1 MEFNNPSL
9 TIKEIT
15 RGQTGRD
22 ALMAGIN
29 ELADTVK
36 STLGAAGRTV
46 IYQDGQGRPLITKD
60 GVTVA
65 EATILWD
72 PIENIGADL
81 VKEAASLTVKEAG
94 DGTTTSTV
102 LAQALIQECDAALKA
117 NPMLTIRSLT
127 EDINEGLSNVVAQL
141 SEMSREV
148 TGSTLSDVATIS
160 ANNDIP
166 LGELISEAY
175 NSAGVNGD
183 VIMKDSIDEN
193 TFVETV
199 KGMRIE
205 SGIKSQY
212 WRTNIE
218 KETAELDKPYVLLL
232 TSPLNNIRKIQNI
245 LEHCIKQN
253 RPLLIIGEL
262 EQQPLATLLSNKVKG
277 VLKVNVIDCPGFGKT
292 KQDTVEDVA
301 FRTGAT
307 PISEALGDDFDFIDI
322 SFLGE
327 VDQAVTDS
335 VRTVIQVKEV
345 EGTEERIQS
354 VRDKIK
360 SEENPYIKKKLEERI
375 NILAGAVSIINVG
388 AESKIELKEKKDRI
402 EDAMYAVKAAIKE
415 GIVPGGGI
423 ALLNASYALTNT
435 DAPVKLGV
443 GVLAKAIQAPFKT
456 ILANADIL
464 LSEPVLGQL
473 QSKPGSGL
481 DVISGEIVD
490 MVDSGIIDPV
500 LVTKTALKNAV
511 SVITTIISTDA
522 ILSNKIKS

>member
-1 MEFNNPSL
+1 M
-9 TIKEIT
+9 
-15 RGQTGRD
+15 
-22 ALMAGIN
+22 
-29 ELADTVK
+29 
-36 STLGAAGRTV
+36 
-46 IYQDGQGRPLITKD
+46 
-60 GVTVA
+60 
-65 EATILWD
+65 
-72 PIENIGADL
+72 
-81 VKEAASLTVKEAG
+81 
-94 DGTTTSTV
+94 
-102 LAQALIQECDAALKA
+102 
-117 NPMLTIRSLT
+117 
-127 EDINEGLSNVVAQL
+127 
-141 SEMSREV
+141 
-148 TGSTLSDVATIS
+148 
-160 ANNDIP
+160 
-166 LGELISEAY
+166 
-175 NSAGVNGD
+175 
-183 VIMKDSIDEN
+183 
-193 TFVETV
+193 
-199 KGMRIE
+199 
-205 SGIKSQY
+205 
-212 WRTNIE
+212 
-218 KETAELDKPYVLLL
+218 
-232 TSPLNNIRKIQNI
+232 
-245 LEHCIKQN
+245 
-253 RPLLIIGEL
+253 
-262 EQQPLATLLSNKVKG
+262 LSNKVKG

-327 VDQAVTDS
+327 VDQVVTDS
-335 VRTVIQVKEV
+335 MRTVIQVKEV

-423 ALLNASYALTNT
+423 ALLNASFGLTYT
-435 DAPVKLGV
+435 DAPLQLGTE
-443 GVLAKAIQAPFKT
+443 VLAKAIQAPFKT

-464 LSEPVLGQL
+464 LSDPVLGQL
-473 QSKPGSGL
+473 QAVPGAGL

-490 MVDSGIIDPV
+490 MVEAGIIDPV

>member
-1 MEFNNPSL
+1 
-9 TIKEIT
+9 
-15 RGQTGRD
+15 
-22 ALMAGIN
+22 
-29 ELADTVK
+29 
-36 STLGAAGRTV
+36 
-46 IYQDGQGRPLITKD
+46 
-60 GVTVA
+60 
-65 EATILWD
+65 
-72 PIENIGADL
+72 
-81 VKEAASLTVKEAG
+81 
-94 DGTTTSTV
+94 
-102 LAQALIQECDAALKA
+102 
-117 NPMLTIRSLT
+117 
-127 EDINEGLSNVVAQL
+127 
-141 SEMSREV
+141 MSREV

-160 ANNDIP
+160 ANNDVP

-175 NSAGVNGD
+175 SAAGVNGD
-183 VIMKDSIDEN
+183 VIMKDSIDET
-193 TFVETV
+193 TF
-199 KGMRIE
+199 
-205 SGIKSQY
+205 SSIKSQY
-212 WRTNIE
+212 WRTNTE
-218 KETAELDKPYVLLL
+218 KETAELENPFVLLL

-277 VLKVNVIDCPGFGKT
+277 VIKVNVIDCPGFGKT
-292 KQDTVEDVA
+292 KQDTVDDVS

-327 VDQAVTDS
+327 VDQVVTDS
-335 VRTVIQVKEV
+335 MRTVIQVPEV

-360 SEENPYIKKKLEERI
+360 NEENPYIKKKLEERI

-423 ALLNASYALTNT
+423 ALLNASYAIEGT
-435 DAPVKLGV
+435 
-443 GVLAKAIQAPFKT
+443 VLAKAIQAPFKT

-464 LSEPVLGQL
+464 LSDPVLGQL
-473 QSKPGSGL
+473 QNSPGTGL
-481 DVISGEIVD
+481 DVISGEIVN
-490 MVDSGIIDPV
+490 MVEAGIIDPV

>member
-94 DGTTTSTV
+94 DGTTTATV
-102 LAQALIQECDAALKA
+102 LAQALIKECDAALKA
-117 NPMLTIRSLT
+117 NPLLTIRELT
-127 EDINEGLSNVVAQL
+127 QDINEGLSNVVAQL
-141 SEMSREV
+141 SDMSREV

-160 ANNDIP
+160 ANNDVP

-175 NSAGVNGD
+175 NAAGVNGD
-183 VIMKDSIDEN
+183 VIMKDSVDET

-199 KGMRIE
+199 KGMRLE

-218 KETAELDKPYVLLL
+218 KETAELENPYVLLL

-277 VLKVNVIDCPGFGKT
+277 VIKVNVIDCPGFGKT
-292 KQDTVEDVA
+292 KQDSVDDVA

-307 PISEALGDDFDFIDI
+307 PIRRG
-322 SFLGE
+322 
-327 VDQAVTDS
+327 
-335 VRTVIQVKEV
+335 
-345 EGTEERIQS
+345 
-354 VRDKIK
+354 
-360 SEENPYIKKKLEERI
+360 
-375 NILAGAVSIINVG
+375 
-388 AESKIELKEKKDRI
+388 
-402 EDAMYAVKAAIKE
+402 
-415 GIVPGGGI
+415 
-423 ALLNASYALTNT
+423 
-435 DAPVKLGV
+435 
-443 GVLAKAIQAPFKT
+443 
-456 ILANADIL
+456 
-464 LSEPVLGQL
+464 
-473 QSKPGSGL
+473 
-481 DVISGEIVD
+481 
-490 MVDSGIIDPV
+490 
-500 LVTKTALKNAV
+500 
-511 SVITTIISTDA
+511 
-522 ILSNKIKS
+522 